1 MTQSHRRLAAF
12 VAPALVAPALA
23 LLAIT
28 LVPAQAVLGQASV
41 VICDINQVFEKHPQF
56 TAELAQLKTD
66 AEALQAT
73 VTQQRQQLAAQAEQL
88 SLAYRVGTTEYSDA
102 EKSLAMESA
111 KVELE
116 ARDRMRE
123 LTRREA
129 RLHYDIYQ
137 QVTGVITRY
146 SQETGTP
153 LVLRFNAAP
162 MVEGD
167 PDSIMQQVNA
177 AVVWHRPDRNVTTE
191 ILKRMAQLPPSGP
204 DAADTSR

>member
-1 MTQSHRRLAAF
+1 VTPSHRHLAAF
-12 VAPALVAPALA
+12 VAPALIAPVLA
-23 LLAIT
+23 LLAIS
-28 LVPAQAVLGQASV
+28 LVPAQSVLGQAGV

-56 TAELAQLKTD
+56 TAELAKLKTD
-66 AEALQAT
+66 AESLQAA

-116 ARDRMRE
+116 ARDSMRE

-137 QVTGVITRY
+137 QVTGVISRY

-162 MVEGD
+162 MIEGD

-191 ILKRMAQLPPSGP
+191 ILKRMAQLPPSGTG
-204 DAADTSR
+204 ATETSR

>member
-1 MTQSHRRLAAF
+1 MTLPRWRVTPF
-12 VAPALVAPALA
+12 VALA
-23 LLAIT
+23 LLAMALI
-28 LVPAQAVLGQASV
+28 PAGASFGQAGV

-56 TAELAQLKTD
+56 TTELARLKTD
-66 AEALQAT
+66 AEALQAK
-73 VTQQRQQLAAQAEQL
+73 VTQQRQQLGAQAEQL
-88 SLAYRVGTTEYSDA
+88 SLAYRAGTTEYSDA

-111 KVELE
+111 KIELE
-116 ARDRMRE
+116 ARDQMRE

-167 PDSIMQQVNA
+167 ADSIMQQVNA
-177 AVVWHRPDRNVTTE
+177 AVVWHRPDRDITAEV
-191 ILKRMAQLPPSGP
+191 LRRMAQLPPSGS
-204 DAADTSR
+204 AAAETSR